1 MSIAV
6 SRPAGSRSG
15 LFGSDRSRSLIY
27 HGFVL
32 AFGFIM
38 LYPLM
43 WMVASSLKP
52 ADRIFSTSEVLSLIP
67 SRVII
72 ENYTQG
78 WAGFGGISFL
88 TFFRNSFIY
97 AGFGTLLV

>member
-1 MSIAV
+1 MSAAI

-15 LFGSDRSRSLIY
+15 VLGSDRSRSIVY
-27 HGFVL
+27 HGFVI
-32 AFGFIM
+32 AAGFIM

-52 ADRIFSTSEVLSLIP
+52 ADRIFSTSDVLSLIP
-67 SRVII
+67 SRLTF
-72 ENYTQG
+72 ENYLQG
-78 WAGFGGISFL
+78 WSGFGGISFL

-97 AGFGTLLV
+97 AGLGTV